1 MASKPAS
8 KKPGATLVVAKPKT
22 AVAASLSSS
31 LGAAVQRQREE
42 LAKMPSGGGK
52 SLSFKGGRMKLDDVE
67 IGNELPIIILA
78 SQFERSWYPLAYSVD
93 GDGVPPSCYSRENGP
108 AAKPDET
115 APFPQSKLCREC
127 QWNEFETAHQGKG
140 KACKEGVKIAF
151 VHPANLS
158 SANPPVVQAKFSVLN
173 SQDILKDLKG
183 VYAKGVEHTVQAH
196 LTLTCHPD
204 DKRIVKNSLLFEG
217 FVPQEDVDKL
227 TPLIDAA
234 QETLVQAYP
243 ESKAVDPAEAK
254 KSAAKPTRARKGY

>member
-1 MASKPAS
+1 MLTLTENAS
-8 KKPGATLVVAKPKT
+8 TIV
-22 AVAASLSSS
+22 
-31 LGAAVQRQREE
+31 
-42 LAKMPSGGGK
+42 
-52 SLSFKGGRMKLDDVE
+52 
-67 IGNELPIIILA
+67 
-78 SQFERSWYPLAYSVD
+78 
-93 GDGVPPSCYSRENGP
+93 
-108 AAKPDET
+108 
-115 APFPQSKLCREC
+115 
-127 QWNEFETAHQGKG
+127 
-140 KACKEGVKIAF
+140 
-151 VHPANLS
+151 
-158 SANPPVVQAKFSVLN
+158 
-173 SQDILKDLKG
+173 KDLKG